1 MDIYMP
7 IFTDKAPEDVFWFRP
22 VAPRAGEPIDW
33 EDVVWLGNGFSIEED
48 GVDCYLAHFLE
59 RFFDADLP
67 ANQGREAYGQ
77 GFEWNLTHNFY
88 TYATLDAMQREI
100 VQTARQLSTG
110 ADCAAVRVLKQRFAV
125 YHPCFRAGAEASSA
139 QREMRRQHIAGIVDF
154 YDRFVDQLCR
164 TMQRHPETDLIS
176 IVGP

>member
-7 IFTDKAPEDVFWFRP
+7 IFTDKAPGDVFWFRP

-77 GFEWNLTHNFY
+77 GFEWNLTHNF
-88 TYATLDAMQREI
+88 LHVCDPGCDAE
-100 VQTARQLSTG
+100 G
-110 ADCAAVRVLKQRFAV
+110 DCADRQA
-125 YHPCFRAGAEASSA
+125 AEH
-139 QREMRRQHIAGIVDF
+139 RCR
-154 YDRFVDQLCR
+154 LCR
-164 TMQRHPETDLIS
+164 SARPQAALCGVSPMFSGGRGGVERTAGNATPTHRGHCGFLRPVCRPAVPHDAAPSRNPI
-176 IVGP
+176 